1 MTHRIETL
9 ATVLLAVAAV
19 ATAWSGYQATRWN
32 GEQAKASGTTNK
44 IRIEA
49 ARAQGLAQAQTL
61 VDVATFTQWVDAYA
75 HEDRQLED
83 FYFKRF
89 RKEFRPAVEAWL
101 ATRPLKNPN
110 APLTPF
116 AMPQYRLAATAEAN
130 RLDAEA
136 ELSAATVRRNIQRSS
151 NYILG
156 VVLFSVS
163 LFFADSGER
172 AVSQAMLVGSAT
184 AVVTATLLAIHA
196 LDNPYRPGVGS
207 LRPVA
212 MQRSLV
218 LLDKGRDVV
227 NDTTPLPCDEQGA
240 PL

>member
-1 MTHRIETL
+1 MNHRAEVL

-49 ARAQGLAQAQTL
+49 ARAQGLSQAQTQI
-61 VDVATFTQWVDAYA
+61 DVATFTQWVDAYA
-75 HEDRQLED
+75 LRRTELAD

-89 RKEFRPAVEAWL
+89 RKEFKPAVNAWL

-116 AMPQYRLAATAEAN
+116 AMPQYKLAAAAEAQ

-136 ELSAATVRRNIQRSS
+136 EVSAATVRRNIQRAS

-156 VVLFSVS
+156 VVLFSVA
-163 LFFADSGER
+163 LFFAGMSTKLKDTRLRQITLALGYIVFLGTFIWIATSPVSF
-172 AVSQAMLVGSAT
+172 AV
-184 AVVTATLLAIHA
+184 
-196 LDNPYRPGVGS
+196 
-207 LRPVA
+207 
-212 MQRSLV
+212 
-218 LLDKGRDVV
+218 
-227 NDTTPLPCDEQGA
+227 
-240 PL
+240 